1 MNKLNTK
8 PQAPSF
14 AMAIDSAPE
23 PGLAGRFIVLIP
35 PDSNYTAAARRI
47 WELATTTGRNVRL
60 LGMCKDTAQEPAL
73 HRDLITM
80 SAMIDD
86 AKIRVDARVQVGTNW
101 ADIVKQN
108 YQTGDMIVCLAEQR
122 TGLLHRPLSQ
132 ILQSNFNIPVYFL
145 SGLPP
150 QNPSDSNRLSQIV
163 AWAGSIGI
171 ILAAIILQIRITS
184 LAQDW
189 FQTVLLILSVVAEA
203 WLIGVWNSLFG

>member
-14 AMAIDSAPE
+14 AMAIDFPPE
-23 PGLAGRFIVLIP
+23 PGLTRRFVVLVP
-35 PDSNYTAAARRI
+35 PDSNHTAAARRI
-47 WELATTTGRNVRL
+47 WELAKTTGRSVCL
-60 LGMCKDTAQEPAL
+60 LGMCKDAAQEPAL

-80 SAMIDD
+80 SAMIAD
-86 AKIRVDARVQVGTNW
+86 ARTHVDVRVQVGTNW
-101 ADIVKQN
+101 PDLVKQN
-108 YQTGDMIVCLAEQR
+108 YQPGDMIVCLAEQH

-145 SGLPP
+145 SGLTP
-150 QNPSDSNRLSQIV
+150 QNLSQSNRLSQTM

-171 ILAAIILQIRITS
+171 IPAAAILQIRITS

-189 FQTVLLILSVVAEA
+189 FQTVLLILSVIAEA